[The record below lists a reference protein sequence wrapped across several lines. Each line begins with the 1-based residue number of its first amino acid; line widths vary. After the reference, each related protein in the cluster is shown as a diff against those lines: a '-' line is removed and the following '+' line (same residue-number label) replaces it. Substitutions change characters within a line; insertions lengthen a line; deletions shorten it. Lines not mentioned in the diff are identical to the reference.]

1 MATKKKIVYNLLNI
15 YEAGRLNDDFTPS
28 YQQMSFIVDYKRAEY
43 IRQDQTKNYFDSEQ
57 FYQDLG
63 CVSVIKVDK
72 AECCEVD
79 FGCDVARTSIQIP
92 AFLRL
97 SNRYGLKIS
106 AVDKTSRFQQILP
119 ERTAFYKDR
128 KYPSMTIPFYIINN
142 YIYFPYTENM
152 VEVNVRA
159 ILSEPEKAKTFVCS
173 GSACYTD
180 DSEYPIS
187 EDMINLINKDV
198 FTTEIKMLMMTVV
211 DKENDGQDTNN
222 ER

>member
-1 MATKKKIVYNLLNI
+1 MATKKEIVYNLLNI
-15 YEAGRLNDDFTPS
+15 YEAGRINDDFTPS
-28 YQQMSFIVDYKRAEY
+28 YQQMSFIVDYKRAQY

-97 SNRYGLKIS
+97 NNRYGIKVS
-106 AVDKTSRFQQILP
+106 AVDKVSRFQQILP
-119 ERTAFYKDR
+119 ERTPFYGNR

-159 ILSEPEKAKTFVCS
+159 ILSKPDAAKAFVCS
-173 GSACYTD
+173 GTACYTD
-180 DSEYPIS
+180 DSEYPMS
-187 EDMINLINKDV
+187 QDMIDLLNKDI
-198 FTTEIKMLMMTVV
+198 FNTEIKMLMMTVV
-211 DKENDGQDTNN
+211 DKENDGQDINN